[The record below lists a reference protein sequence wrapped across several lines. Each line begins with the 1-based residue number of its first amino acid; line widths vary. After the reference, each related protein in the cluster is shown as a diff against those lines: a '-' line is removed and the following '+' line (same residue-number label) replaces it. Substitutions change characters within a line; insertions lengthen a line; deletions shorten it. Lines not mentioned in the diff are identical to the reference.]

1 MKIEK
6 TSVEFIDRTLG
17 NLDEGTSML
26 FICDSFTLNDTL
38 TLCGLVFLNFVKQG
52 GSFILANTSPPFG
65 ILFENVKSRFA
76 ADQFPFIEKITQKG
90 RVYFIDTISE
100 EAYQDNVS
108 NFNIIRIDNNLDK
121 ILYEILLLSNQVRK
135 NFPDTPVMI
144 FYNDFS
150 SSIMD
155 FGPKIVLKMFRK
167 LTINAKQKGDI
178 ITGIVNR
185 DLHDSRVINTLIHFA
200 DFVVELCC
208 KEKGG
213 VKQPYV
219 QVLKSPISEPNVTNV
234 SYAYIISKNSFLT
247 ITPLAPT
254 FDNLKK
260 NIYYN
265 VENGEVSIYNM
276 KYLITPLDTFLL
288 LFKELEK
295 NFGIKEYNEFVK
307 KVGKRIG
314 LELIGFFRSKY
325 GLQGSELM
333 KEAVNYLLIRG
344 GGRLIKGEGSL
355 ESGRLKIFS
364 FQTFTHKYGKSDY
377 RICTIVEGIVSGV
390 LEGVTGNKWTCNE
403 TNCITRGNELCE
415 FEAKVEE

>member
-38 TLCGLVFLNFVKQG
+38 TLCGLVFLTFVKQG

-108 NFNIIRIDNNLDK
+108 NFNIIGIDNNLDK
-121 ILYEILLLSNQVRK
+121 ILYEILFLSNQVRK
-135 NFPDTPVMI
+135 NFPDTLVMI

-178 ITGIVNR
+178 ITSIVNR

-200 DFVVELCC
+200 DFVVELL
-208 KEKGG
+208 
-213 VKQPYV
+213 QR
-219 QVLKSPISEPNVTNV
+219 
-234 SYAYIISKNSFLT
+234 
-247 ITPLAPT
+247 
-254 FDNLKK
+254 
-260 NIYYN
+260 
-265 VENGEVSIYNM
+265 
-276 KYLITPLDTFLL
+276 
-288 LFKELEK
+288 
-295 NFGIKEYNEFVK
+295 
-307 KVGKRIG
+307 KR
-314 LELIGFFRSKY
+314 RSKTTIRASIETPHLRTKRNKCKLRLY
-325 GLQGSELM
+325 YLQ
-333 KEAVNYLLIRG
+333 K
-344 GGRLIKGEGSL
+344 
-355 ESGRLKIFS
+355 
-364 FQTFTHKYGKSDY
+364 
-377 RICTIVEGIVSGV
+377 
-390 LEGVTGNKWTCNE
+390 
-403 TNCITRGNELCE
+403 
-415 FEAKVEE
+415 